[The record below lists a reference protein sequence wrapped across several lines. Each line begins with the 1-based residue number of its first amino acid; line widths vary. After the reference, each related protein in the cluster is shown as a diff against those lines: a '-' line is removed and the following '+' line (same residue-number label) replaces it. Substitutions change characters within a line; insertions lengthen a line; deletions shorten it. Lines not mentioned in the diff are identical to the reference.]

1 MINRAGGDNVAD
13 EAGVTVLIPTPL
25 RRFTSGDAKV
35 TVSGASVGEVLDALE
50 NAYPGIGERLRDDS
64 GQIRRFV
71 NVFVNGQNV
80 RDRDGVET
88 SLSMGD
94 EVGIIPAMAGGA
106 RV

>member
-1 MINRAGGDNVAD
+1 MHD

-35 TVSGASVGEVLDALE
+35 VVSGSSVAEVLDALDA
-50 NAYPGIGERLRDDS
+50 AYPGIGERLRDDS

-71 NVFVNGQNV
+71 NVFVNGHNV

-88 SLSMGD
+88 RLAIGD
-94 EVGIIPAMAGGA
+94 EVGIIPAMAGGSQL
-106 RV
+106 